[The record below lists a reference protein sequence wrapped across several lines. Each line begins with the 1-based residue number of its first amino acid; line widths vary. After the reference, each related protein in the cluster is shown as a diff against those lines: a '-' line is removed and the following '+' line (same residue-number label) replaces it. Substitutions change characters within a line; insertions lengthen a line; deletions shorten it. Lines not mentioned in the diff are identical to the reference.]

1 ALLVNPFWD
10 FAGPGYSSVGA
21 GAFCE
26 HGPFRPSA
34 DILLKNEYS
43 WNKEANMLY
52 LESPAGVGFSYSAN
66 KSFYTSVNDEMTARD
81 NLAFLEKWLAKFP
94 EYKNRD
100 LFITGESY
108 GGHYV
113 PQLAELVSQS
123 TNKFNLRGIAIGNPL
138 LEYNAD
144 FNSRAE
150 FYWSHGL
157 ISDTTY
163 EALTSVC
170 NYSQYRR
177 ERDSGSLTPVCSAV
191 ANQVSREISSFVD
204 IYDVTLDVCLSSLFS
219 QSKILT
225 ELEPEEEVDVCVEDK
240 TVQYLNRK
248 DVQEAFHAQLVGI
261 TAWTVCSDVLKYKMQ
276 DLEIPTIHI
285 LDRLVRSG
293 IRVWVYSG
301 DQDSVIPLIGTRILI
316 NGLAKEL
323 GLNTS
328 VAYRVWFAGRQV
340 ASWTQGYGD
349 ILTFATIRGASHEAP
364 FSQPQRSLVLFK
376 AFLAGKPLPETSL
389 IDEQME
395 HK

>member
-1 ALLVNPFWD
+1 
-10 FAGPGYSSVGA
+10 
-21 GAFCE
+21 
-26 HGPFRPSA
+26 
-34 DILLKNEYS
+34 
-43 WNKEANMLY
+43 M
-52 LESPAGVGFSYSAN
+52 
-66 KSFYTSVNDEMTARD
+66 
-81 NLAFLEKWLAKFP
+81 
-94 EYKNRD
+94 
-100 LFITGESY
+100 
-108 GGHYV
+108 
-113 PQLAELVSQS
+113 
-123 TNKFNLRGIAIGNPL
+123 
-138 LEYNAD
+138 
-144 FNSRAE
+144 
-150 FYWSHGL
+150 
-157 ISDTTY
+157 
-163 EALTSVC
+163 
-170 NYSQYRR
+170 
-177 ERDSGSLTPVCSAV
+177 
-191 ANQVSREISSFVD
+191 
-204 IYDVTLDVCLSSLFS
+204 
-219 QSKILT
+219 
-225 ELEPEEEVDVCVEDK
+225 
-240 TVQYLNRK
+240 
-248 DVQEAFHAQLVGI
+248 QEAFHAQLVGI

>member
-1 ALLVNPFWD
+1 MLELVLLY
-10 FAGPGYSSVGA
+10 GKRPGCSSVGA

-113 PQLAELVSQS
+113 PQLAEL
-123 TNKFNLRGIAIGNPL
+123 IGNPL
-138 LEYNAD
+138 LEYNTD

-204 IYDVTLDVCLSSLFS
+204 IYDVTLD
-219 QSKILT
+219 
-225 ELEPEEEVDVCVEDK
+225 EPEEEVDVCVEDK